1 MAYMNQE
8 RKAAKAP
15 AIKAVCKKYGIK
27 ASVAVRHHST
37 LVLNI
42 KSGEIDFIGNF
53 NQIANNRQTHEWFQ
67 PAKGYIDVSPY
78 WYRDHFTGKAV
89 EFLEEVLAAMNEGN
103 HNRSD
108 LMTDYHDVGW
118 YVDVSVGQW
127 NKPYEFT
134 GDEA

>member
-15 AIKAVCKKYGIK
+15 AIKALCQKYGVK
-27 ASVAVRHHST
+27 ATLAVHNYST

-67 PAKGYIDVSPY
+67 PAKGYIDVNPY
-78 WYRDHFTGKAV
+78 WYRDHFNGVAV
-89 EFLEEVLAAMNEGN
+89 EFLEAVFAIMNEGN

-118 YVDVSVGQW
+118 YTDINVGRW
-127 NKPYEFT
+127 DKDYVFT
-134 GDEA
+134 GAAK